1 MAERELNYVASAEDA
16 SEILLDLM
24 HTPMLRNLR
33 FTFKASFDSIPVV
46 EYCVE
51 RFVYE
56 ETKIEPVL
64 DKNGQQTGEFQK
76 VRIE

>member
-1 MAERELNYVASAEDA
+1 VASAEEA
-16 SEILLDLM
+16 AEILVELM

-33 FTFKASFDSIPVV
+33 FTFKADCDSVPIV

-51 RFVYE
+51 RFMYA

-64 DKNGQQTGEFQK
+64 DKKGQQTG
-76 VRIE
+76 

>member
-1 MAERELNYVASAEDA
+1 MASAEEA
-16 SEILLDLM
+16 AKILVDLM
-24 HTPMLRNLR
+24 HTPMIRSLH
-33 FTFKASFDSIPVV
+33 FTFKADCASVPTV

-64 DKNGQQTGEFQK
+64 DEKGQQTGEFRK
-76 VRIE
+76 VRIS

>member
-1 MAERELNYVASAEDA
+1 MASAEDA
-16 SEILLDLM
+16 AEILVDLM

-33 FTFKASFDSIPVV
+33 FTFKASFDSVPIV

-64 DKNGQQTGEFQK
+64 DEKGQQTGEFLK